1 MGRSGAAVAMPMR
14 PAQVRAVAEALAEHV
29 LATAAN
35 RDAAERL
42 APVLPNILAGM
53 VAGAAQSGKA
63 GFSDRSMM
71 AKMLGLPWAT
81 GSEQQRSGKTSAAE
95 LGSRL
100 ERALNRNTAALRGQ
114 PPPVDGPVIEGQVEE
129 DGPTAD
135 TAAAATLLDLG
146 F

>member
-1 MGRSGAAVAMPMR
+1 MPMK

-42 APVLPNILAGM
+42 APVLPSIMAGM

-63 GFSDRSMM
+63 GFSDRSML
-71 AKMLGLPWAT
+71 AKMLGLAWAT
-81 GSEQQRSGKTSAAE
+81 GSEAQRTGKTAFTD
-95 LGSRL
+95 LGARL
-100 ERALNRNTAALRGQ
+100 EPALNRNTAALRGL
-114 PPPVDGPVIEGQVEE
+114 PPPPADGPILEGVAEP
-129 DGPTAD
+129 DGQDAD
-135 TAAAATLLDLG
+135 TAPARAMLDLG